1 MVSLIFGEAI
11 ECWHAMRREFE
22 DYREQQHASA
32 SHDCN
37 GVLLNR
43 AGQAAGIDTY
53 SLFIGPRVRAVKYA
67 SDELIEWWATH
78 GRMTVTDFEAQTLET
93 HGAQA

>member
-1 MVSLIFGEAI
+1 MTSLIFAGASER
-11 ECWHAMRREFE
+11 WHVMRRDFE
-22 DYREQQHASA
+22 DYREQQHAAA

-53 SLFIGPRVRAVKYA
+53 SLFIGPRARAVKYA

-93 HGAQA
+93 HGAHA